1 MFIRRKKN
9 KSGSTSIY
17 ILKKEG
23 GRQVLV
29 KSMGSAKLENDIKR
43 LEYKARAEISK
54 ITNQVEL
61 GFDFNQDKDYISFFK
76 DNINHVRIIGTELV
90 LNNIFNDIG
99 FNQIPEELFRHL
111 VLSRVVYP
119 GSKLRTIEYLSRHH
133 QKHYSSSTVYR
144 YMDRLNDSYKDLLQ
158 SISYNHTLNLF
169 GGFLTVVFYDVT
181 TLYFEASREDELRK
195 IGYSKDG
202 KSHNPQIVLG
212 LLVSKKGYPLAFE
225 MYKGNQY
232 EGHTMIPILDR
243 FKTTFKLKNLI
254 VIADS
259 GLMSK
264 KNIEHLR
271 ENNYKFIIGARIK
284 NESSKVRKQILQI
297 KWGEEVKTHSF
308 DLGKNITLV
317 VSHSKKRA
325 NKDAVNREKG
335 IERLRR
341 KVASGK
347 LTKQSIN
354 NRGYNKFL
362 KIEGTVKVGI
372 DLSKIEEDKK
382 WDGLK
387 GYVTNTSLETKEI
400 IENYHQLW
408 YIERAFRMS
417 KTDLKVRPI
426 YHRKYKRIESHL
438 VISFCSYKVYKELER
453 LLIEKKIRYSPEK
466 AISILKSIYGVKTIL
481 PYSKKS
487 VEIIMANTEEQKN
500 ILSAFDIKY

>member
-9 KSGSTSIY
+9 NSGSTSIY
-17 ILKKEG
+17 ILKKES
-23 GRQVLV
+23 GRQILV
-29 KSMGSAKLENDIKR
+29 KSMGSAKLEKDIVE
-43 LEYKARAEISK
+43 LEHKAQVEISK

-61 GFDFNQDKDYISFFK
+61 GFDFNQDKEYISFFK
-76 DNINHVRIIGTELV
+76 DNVNHVRIIGTELI

-99 FNQIPEELFRHL
+99 FDQIPEELFRYL

-119 GSKLRTIEYLSRHH
+119 GSKLQTIEYLSRHH

-158 SISYNHTLNLF
+158 KISYTHTLNLF
-169 GGFLTVVFYDVT
+169 GGFLSVVFYDVT
-181 TLYFEASREDELRK
+181 TLYFEASKEDELRK

-232 EGHTMIPILDR
+232 EGHTMIPILDK
-243 FKTTFKLKNLI
+243 FKSTFKLKDLV

-259 GLMSK
+259 GLMSR
-264 KNIEHLR
+264 KNIEHLK

-284 NESSKVRKQILQI
+284 NESSKVKNKILSI
-297 KWGEEVKTHSF
+297 KWREEVKTHSF
-308 DLGKNITLV
+308 DLGKKIKLV

-325 NKDAVNREKG
+325 KKDSVNREKG
-335 IERLRR
+335 IERLQS
-341 KVASGK
+341 KIVSGK

-362 KIEGTVKVGI
+362 KIEGTATVDI

-387 GYVTNTSLETKEI
+387 GYITNTSLSSKEI

-408 YIERAFRMS
+408 HIERAFRMS

-426 YHRKYKRIESHL
+426 YHRKSKRIESHL

-453 LLIEKKIRYSPEK
+453 LLVEKKIGYSPEK
-466 AISILKSIYGVKTIL
+466 TISILKSIYGIKTKL
-481 PYSKKS
+481 PYSKKT

-500 ILSAFDIKY
+500 ILEAFEIKY